1 MDRGLTM
8 GGDFYAD
15 RLARLQAYL
24 RRKKIEALLVSQPHN
39 RRYLSGYTAPDHGIQ
54 ETSGFLLIPCE
65 GQPYLLTDSRFTLQA
80 EDEAPLYR
88 VELYAKGL
96 INLLERLQKKIGFR
110 TLAFESDYL
119 LHSTFIRLAGFC
131 AGNDLVLH
139 PVSGLVEQMRVI
151 KDEHELRLLR
161 QSTALNEKVF
171 QSVHRTIEPG
181 MTEREIALAI
191 DLTMREMGAEGPSF
205 DTIVA
210 FGTNAA
216 RPHAVPT
223 DRELQAGDLVMID
236 MGLVFRGYCSD
247 MTRTF
252 VFGKPDQTYI
262 DRHRLV
268 RQAMLAG
275 IGAIR
280 AGVTGAA
287 VDRAARQVL
296 ADGGYGNA
304 FGHGLGHGVG
314 IAVHEEPRLSPRWR
328 KQLHAGMVVTV
339 EPGLYLADWG
349 GIRLENM
356 VVVTEEGCEVLNR
369 DTTGL
374 DL

>member
-1 MDRGLTM
+1 MHGNEQDRI
-8 GGDFYAD
+8 
-15 RLARLQAYL
+15 ARLQQTL
-24 RRKKIEALLVSQPHN
+24 RRKRIDALLVAQPHN

-54 ETSGFLLIPCE
+54 ESSGVLLIPAT
-65 GQPYLLTDSRFTLQA
+65 GQPSLLTDSRFTLQA
-80 EDEAPLYR
+80 EAEAPLFL
-88 VELYAKGL
+88 VERYDKGL
-96 INLLERLQKKIGFR
+96 LKLLEKLTAALGIR

-119 LHSTFIRLAGFC
+119 LHAAYLRLATMAKKRGLTLK
-131 AGNDLVLH
+131 AE
-139 PVSGLVEQMRVI
+139 SGLIEAMRAV
-151 KDEHELRLLR
+151 KSDNELHLLR
-161 QSTALNEKVF
+161 ASTRLNEKVF
-171 QSVHRTIEPG
+171 QSVFNTIEPG
-181 MTEREIALAI
+181 MTEREIALAL
-191 DLTMREMGAEGPSF
+191 DLTMREMGAESPSF

-223 DRELQAGDLVMID
+223 DRELEAGDLVLID
-236 MGLVFRGYCSD
+236 MGLVYQGYCSD

-252 VFGKPDQTYI
+252 VAGKPDQTFL

-268 RQAMLAG
+268 RKAMLAG
-275 IGAIR
+275 IEAIR

-287 VDRAARQVL
+287 VDRAARHVL
-296 ADGGYGNA
+296 RDGGYGEY

-314 IAVHEEPRLSPRWR
+314 MAVHEMPRLSSRYR
-328 KQLHAGMVVTV
+328 KQLQAGMVVTV
-339 EPGLYLADWG
+339 EPGIYLADWG

-356 VVVTEEGCEVLNR
+356 VIVGEEGCEVLNR

>member
-1 MDRGLTM
+1 MTRSDEFDRILQ
-8 GGDFYAD
+8 
-15 RLARLQAYL
+15 LQATL
-24 RRKKIEALLVSQPHN
+24 RRKKIDALLVSQPDN

-54 ETSGFLLIPCE
+54 ETSGFLLIPAD

-80 EDEAPLYR
+80 EAEAPLFK
-88 VELYAKGL
+88 VEMYTKGL
-96 INLLERLQKKIGFR
+96 LKLLEKLTKTIGFH
-110 TLAFESDYL
+110 TLAFESDYF
-119 LHSTFIRLAGFC
+119 LHSSFLRLSAMSKKQG
-131 AGNDLVLH
+131 LILR
-139 PVSGLVEQMRVI
+139 PESGLVEKMRVV

-161 QSTALNEKVF
+161 QSTRLNEKVF
-171 QSVHRTIEPG
+171 QSVYHTIEPG
-181 MTEREIALAI
+181 MTEREIALALE
-191 DLTMREMGAEGPSF
+191 LTMREMGAEGPSF

-223 DRELQAGDLVMID
+223 DRELQAGDLVLID
-236 MGLVFRGYCSD
+236 MGLVYKGYCSD

-252 VFGKPDQTYI
+252 VAGKPDQTFI

-268 RQAMLAG
+268 RRAMLAG
-275 IGAIR
+275 IDAIR

-287 VDRAARQVL
+287 VDRAARRVL
-296 ADGGYGNA
+296 SDAGYGDA

-314 IAVHEEPRLSPRWR
+314 IAVHEEPRLSPRGH
-328 KQLHAGMVVTV
+328 KQLRAGMVVTV

-356 VVVTEEGCEVLNR
+356 VVVTEEGCEVLNH
-369 DTTGL
+369 DTTSL

>member
-1 MDRGLTM
+1 MNTTHQLGRIE
-8 GGDFYAD
+8 
-15 RLARLQAYL
+15 RLQSTL
-24 RRKKIEALLVSQPHN
+24 RHKKIDALLVSQPDN

-54 ETSGFLLIPCE
+54 ETSGFLLIPAT
-65 GQPYLLTDSRFTLQA
+65 GKPSLMTDSRFTLQA
-80 EDEAPLYR
+80 EAEALLFH
-88 VELYAKGL
+88 VETYSKGL
-96 INLLERLQKKIGFR
+96 LKLLEQRCVQLGIH

-119 LHSTFIRLAGFC
+119 LHATFLRLTAMAEKKGMLLR
-131 AGNDLVLH
+131 AE
-139 PVSGLVEQMRVI
+139 SGLIEKMRVV
-151 KDEHELRLLR
+151 KDAYELDRLR
-161 QSTALNEKVF
+161 ASTRLNEAVF
-171 QSVHRTIEPG
+171 QSVYNTIEPG
-181 MTEREIALAI
+181 MTEREIALAL

-223 DRELQAGDLVMID
+223 DRVLQSGDLVLVD
-236 MGLVFRGYCSD
+236 MGLVYQGYCSD

-252 VFGKPDQTYI
+252 VAGKPDQLFL

-268 RQAMLAG
+268 RRAMQAG
-275 IGAIR
+275 INALR
-280 AGVTGAA
+280 AGVTGAE

-296 ADGGYGNA
+296 VDAGYGDA

-314 IAVHEEPRLSPRWR
+314 IAVHEEPRLSPRNR
-328 KQLHAGMVVTV
+328 KKLQAGMVVTV
-339 EPGLYLADWG
+339 EPGLYLAEWG

-356 VVVTEEGCEVLNR
+356 VIIGKDGHEVLNQ
-369 DTTGL
+369 DTTSL